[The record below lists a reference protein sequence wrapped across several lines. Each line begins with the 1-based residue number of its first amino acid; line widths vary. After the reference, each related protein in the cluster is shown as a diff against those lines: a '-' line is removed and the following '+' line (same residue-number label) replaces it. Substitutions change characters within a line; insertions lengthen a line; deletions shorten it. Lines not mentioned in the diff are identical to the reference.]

1 MSSMIVVYSA
11 FGGFP
16 ASSFDNNVFWY
27 PIHRTVE
34 FVPHLICLLFEMLA
48 Y

>member
-1 MSSMIVVYSA
+1 MSSMIVA

-27 PIHRTVE
+27 PIHG
-34 FVPHLICLLFEMLA
+34 ICSPLDMPII
-48 Y
+48 